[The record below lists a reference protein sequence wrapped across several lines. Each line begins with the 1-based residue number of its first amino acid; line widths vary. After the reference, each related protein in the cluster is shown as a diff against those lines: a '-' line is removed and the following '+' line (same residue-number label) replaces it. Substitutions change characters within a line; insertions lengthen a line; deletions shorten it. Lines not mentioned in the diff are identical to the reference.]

1 MTKQLRFEIKQNL
14 RKPARVYVKSP
25 DLKTIFGSFTLAD
38 PDSFDSWQDLNSAQK
53 VELRLYIDNLSAI
66 NKHIKPEINDPL
78 ADIRLRVPASFVD
91 GLTEL
96 TDICINNNVE
106 MDIFDPVITSIIQKM
121 KISTAKLEGDDKSKA
136 LQILDRLK
144 IADFKSQDHKPQIQ
158 AIFNEL
164 NGIYNRS
171 EKLHKRTIELHNKDK
186 SYSPRAIKGMGAGE
200 TTPAK
205 WLVSCAIDIL
215 IDEKPEIL
223 KSMLTPDDIKMLYIR
238 PLLKA
243 KSSKEF
249 LLGRL
254 EQLNCDEINNIA
266 LEQTQTLN

>member
-38 PDSFDSWQDLNSAQK
+38 PDSFDNWQDLNSAQK

-66 NKHIKPEINDPL
+66 NKHIKPEVNDPL
-78 ADIRLRVPASFVD
+78 ADIRLRVPASFVN

-96 TDICINNNVE
+96 TDICINNNVD

-121 KISTAKLEGDDKSKA
+121 KISTAKLEGNDKKNA
-136 LQILDRLK
+136 LSILDRLK

-171 EKLHKRTIELHNKDK
+171 EKLHKKAIELHNKDK
-186 SYSPRAIKGMGAGE
+186 SYSPRAIQGMGEGE

-205 WLVSCAIDIL
+205 WLVSCAVDIL
-215 IDEKPEIL
+215 IDEKLEIL
-223 KSMLTPDDIKMLYIR
+223 KSMLTPDDINMLYIR

-243 KSSKEF
+243 NHTKDY
-249 LLGRL
+249 LLSRL
-254 EQLNCDEINNIA
+254 KQINSDEIKNI
-266 LEQTQTLN
+266 LNKQ